1 MAAIIPALI
10 YIYLNPMST
19 PTLLDLTR
27 AKEFAFEADQ
37 LRELVVTFEQ
47 SLAQE
52 MTVIQAGLAADDA
65 LKVEHALHALK
76 GFMPLFA
83 TESLAQAVTDLYKTS
98 REQPLTVTGPVFT
111 ALVPSLETLLVE
123 VRACLS
129 AL

>member
-1 MAAIIPALI
+1 
-10 YIYLNPMST
+10 MST
-19 PTLLDLTR
+19 NSLLDLTR

-52 MTVIQAGLAADDA
+52 MAIIQAGLASDDA
-65 LKVEHALHALK
+65 LKVEHSLHALK
-76 GFMPLFA
+76 GFMPLFS
-83 TESLAQAVTDLYKTS
+83 TESLAQAMTDLYQTS
-98 REQPLTVTGPVFT
+98 REKPLEVTGPIFT

>member
-1 MAAIIPALI
+1 
-10 YIYLNPMST
+10 MST
-19 PTLLDLTR
+19 NSLLDLTR

-37 LRELVVTFEQ
+37 LHELVVTFEQ

-52 MTVIQAGLAADDA
+52 MGVIQAGMAAGDA
-65 LKVEHALHALK
+65 LKVEHSLHALK

-83 TESLAQAVTDLYKTS
+83 AEPLAQAMTDLYQTS
-98 REQPLTVTGPVFT
+98 REKPLDVTGPIFT

>member
-1 MAAIIPALI
+1 
-10 YIYLNPMST
+10 MST
-19 PTLLDLTR
+19 SLLLDLTR

-52 MTVIQAGLAADDA
+52 MAVIQAGLAAGDA
-65 LKVEHALHALK
+65 LKVEHSLHALK

-83 TESLAQAVTDLYKTS
+83 TEPLAQGMTDLYKTS

-111 ALVPSLETLLVE
+111 ALVPNLEALLAE
-123 VRACLS
+123 VRAWL

>member
-1 MAAIIPALI
+1 
-10 YIYLNPMST
+10 MST
-19 PTLLDLTR
+19 NSLLDLTR

-52 MTVIQAGLAADDA
+52 MGIIQAGLASDDA
-65 LKVEHALHALK
+65 LKVEHSLHALK

-83 TESLAQAVTDLYKTS
+83 TESLAQAMTDLYQTS
-98 REQPLTVTGPVFT
+98 REKPLEVTGPAFT

>member
-1 MAAIIPALI
+1 MPT
-10 YIYLNPMST
+10 T
-19 PTLLDLTR
+19 PLLDLTR

-37 LRELVVTFEQ
+37 LRELVATFEQ

-52 MTVIQAGLAADDA
+52 MDVIQTGLARGEA

-83 TESLAQAVTDLYKTS
+83 VEPLAQTVTDLYKTS
-98 REQPLTVTGPVFT
+98 REQPLTVTEHAFT
-111 ALVPSLETLLVE
+111 ALVPSLVILLGE
-123 VRACLS
+123 VRALLA

>member
-1 MAAIIPALI
+1 
-10 YIYLNPMST
+10 MST
-19 PTLLDLTR
+19 NSLLDLTR

-37 LRELVVTFEQ
+37 LRELVMTFEQ

-52 MTVIQAGLAADDA
+52 MALIQAGLASGDT

-83 TESLAQAVTDLYKTS
+83 TASLAQAMTDLYQTS
-98 REQPLTVTGPVFT
+98 REQPLDVTGPIFT
-111 ALVPSLETLLVE
+111 ALVPSLEALLVE

>member
-1 MAAIIPALI
+1 
-10 YIYLNPMST
+10 MST
-19 PTLLDLTR
+19 PTFLDLTR

-52 MTVIQAGLAADDA
+52 MTVIQAGIASGDA
-65 LKVEHALHALK
+65 LKVEHSLHALK

-83 TESLAQAVTDLYKTS
+83 VEHLAQAMTELYATS
-98 REQPLTVTGPVFT
+98 RTQPLSVTASVFT
-111 ALVPSLETLLVE
+111 ALVPSLESLLAE
-123 VRACLS
+123 VRAWL

>member
-1 MAAIIPALI
+1 
-10 YIYLNPMST
+10 MST
-19 PTLLDLTR
+19 NSLLDLTR

-47 SLAQE
+47 SLTQE
-52 MTVIQAGLAADDA
+52 MAIIQAGLVAGEAV
-65 LKVEHALHALK
+65 KVEHSLHALK

-83 TESLAQAVTDLYKTS
+83 VEPLAQAMTDLYLTS
-98 REQPLTVTGPVFT
+98 RQKPLDETGAVFT
-111 ALVPSLETLLVE
+111 SLVPSLEALLVE